1 MAWPLPLSRSAESA
15 HGGRSMT
22 LSLIAP
28 VIVFGGLA
36 QITPSGGQWTTWEL
50 LGLVV
55 VGLILFVALT
65 GLLVLLARQAPP
77 QDRQLLRSR
86 LSTRPVTPHACAW
99 APRSARPP
107 PTRTCSRNR
116 SRRFSVRFHS
126 APARPVAG
134 LLGIVRPARGH
145 GAIGRRSWIFPP
157 PTHISSGAYLVV
169 QVRSAPRGATASNR
183 WRSSPSP
190 SGSQPR
196 DWEAAEV
203 EAVPPASSRR
213 SRARASC
220 SRRS

>member
-126 APARPVAG
+126 APARPVAA

-157 PTHISSGAYLVV
+157 PTHITSGASLLRVAQGGSWAHANLIDHSV
-169 QVRSAPRGATASNR
+169 ATRSPGRGGGGTS
-183 WRSSPSP
+183 
-190 SGSQPR
+190 
-196 DWEAAEV
+196 
-203 EAVPPASSRR
+203 
-213 SRARASC
+213 
-220 SRRS
+220 